1 MIVDAIRAALDAAV
15 CDDAGEVLPP
25 GTLAVTER
33 EADEQGALRGAAL
46 AQLAETFDG
55 LAEQYEGSE
64 QRILNSDGDV
74 AWAKWSDIEHSN
86 GERMRNAAAEARRL
100 AGSPLPRVVRAER
113 FSSCCPSIDGVD
125 MRSIAPKKPH
135 DDGGKVPPE
144 GILLLPPR
152 DDR

>member
-74 AWAKWSDIEHSN
+74 EYQRWMSVTGTIEDA
-86 GERMRNAAAEARRL
+86 GGLLTIQTEEERT
-100 AGSPLPRVVRAER
+100 
-113 FSSCCPSIDGVD
+113 IQ
-125 MRSIAPKKPH
+125 
-135 DDGGKVPPE
+135 VP
-144 GILLLPPR
+144 
-152 DDR
+152 